1 MFNPTQME
9 DSQTT
14 AALMIPTDPCEKY
27 TSLGETPKMHPR
39 PSSDRGRKHA
49 PDVTA
54 TFASRASGIAGLP
67 GVEKDS
73 ILQNGSS
80 HSKGQKLGSSNAVC
94 ADEKDMEFW
103 NESIRICL
111 QYLAPKKVLP
121 VIKCEFKGLCVDQM
135 KPHMI
140 AAISEPMLFMISST
154 TIVEI
159 GVDGYYGVGPSIPF
173 HIMAV
178 LALLNGNNKFPKIFN
193 LALEKWNEVLQYA
206 LEGLIPECANEI
218 VHSVVCMHARAAYSK
233 HNSMVI
239 YNNEP
244 GICRPKAMALLSW
257 IEDMKRPIL
266 KKKIEM
272 DKIAYSNVVADAEKV
287 GHCEATKPENRTD
300 RDDHLK
306 ALVEASSS
314 SSEASIIMRSMQDLA
329 RLPSAHG
336 GNTLN
341 HKEGNFTKVEKM
353 SAMRNAGGVLK
364 GPTGGIIKTLAKDV
378 KEIKAMMRMLLE
390 KQNLP

>member
-140 AAISEPMLFMISST
+140 AAISEPMLFMISNT
-154 TIVEI
+154 AIVEI

-244 GICRPKAMALLSW
+244 GICRPKAMALLAW

-272 DKIAYSNVVADAEKV
+272 DKIAYSNVAADAEKV
-287 GHCEATKPENRTD
+287 GHCEAEKPEN
-300 RDDHLK
+300 
-306 ALVEASSS
+306 
-314 SSEASIIMRSMQDLA
+314 
-329 RLPSAHG
+329 
-336 GNTLN
+336 NTN
-341 HKEGNFTKVEKM
+341 H
-353 SAMRNAGGVLK
+353 
-364 GPTGGIIKTLAKDV
+364 DV
-378 KEIKAMMRMLLE
+378 GDAFS
-390 KQNLP
+390 